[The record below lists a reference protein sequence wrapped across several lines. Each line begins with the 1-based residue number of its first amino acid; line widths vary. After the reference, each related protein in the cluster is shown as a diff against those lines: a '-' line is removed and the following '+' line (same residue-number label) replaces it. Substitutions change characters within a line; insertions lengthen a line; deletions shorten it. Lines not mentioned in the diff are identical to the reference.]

1 MESNLGNESC
11 YLKSVLTFKH
21 YLQFAKIKDFFNL
34 SLVCKDSESV
44 SRSFRQKEDN
54 FKISFIHLLYIH
66 SYIQTKFFKKIIS
79 ECSSDKLINS
89 KKICIGFL
97 HSSEK
102 LVSLNEKILY
112 WSEKLKPLNSK
123 TFKALKGFCLFCKEN
138 F

>member
-1 MESNLGNESC
+1 MKFAIF
-11 YLKSVLTFKH
+11 LKSRLLFNSFYCVLCLYTKLYGSITYKLEQLRMRKFPC
-21 YLQFAKIKDFFNL
+21 LE
-34 SLVCKDSESV
+34 SESV

-123 TFKALKGFCLFCKEN
+123 TFKAL
-138 F
+138 